1 MIRFDCLKLLA
12 SHLKNEPCIVG
23 LGGLVDEWTELYPAH
38 QTMPLNAM
46 GCVVPMALGVATG
59 LPHRRVVA
67 IDGEG
72 SLLMNLGILATLG
85 NQNPSNLLTLIFDN
99 ASYESS
105 GGFATHTGRATDL
118 ASIASGAGI
127 ERAFS
132 ISDVGEFEKALD
144 EAMGLQEQTVIVAVV
159 EKGTKMSPLRET
171 DGIEDKYNFIRAI
184 EKQESTRILPRLPR
198 KKYDV
203 EFG

>member
-1 MIRFDCLKLLA
+1 
-12 SHLKNEPCIVG
+12 
-23 LGGLVDEWTELYPAH
+23 
-38 QTMPLNAM
+38 
-46 GCVVPMALGVATG
+46 
-59 LPHRRVVA
+59 
-67 IDGEG
+67 
-72 SLLMNLGILATLG
+72 MNLGILATLG